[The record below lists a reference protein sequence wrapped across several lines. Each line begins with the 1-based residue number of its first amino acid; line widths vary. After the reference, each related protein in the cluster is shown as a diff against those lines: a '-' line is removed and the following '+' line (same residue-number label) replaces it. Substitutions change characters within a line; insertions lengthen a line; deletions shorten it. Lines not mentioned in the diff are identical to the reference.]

1 MTGKG
6 KVAGQEVLLTLSD
19 VAEILQCS
27 EKTVKRRVASGDL
40 PVVRDGRM
48 VRVHPDDLDRYVK
61 LRRSL

>member
-27 EKTVKRRVASGDL
+27 EKTVKRRVATGDL
-40 PVVRDGRM
+40 PVVRDGRL

>member
-1 MTGKG
+1 MTIKN
-6 KVAGQEVLLTLSD
+6 KDTVRQLLTLSD

-40 PVVRDGRM
+40 PVVRDGRL

>member
-1 MTGKG
+1 MTIKN
-6 KVAGQEVLLTLSD
+6 KDTVRQLLTLSD

-27 EKTVKRRVASGDL
+27 EKTVKRRVATGDL
-40 PVVRDGRM
+40 PVVRDGRL

>member
-1 MTGKG
+1 MTIKN
-6 KVAGQEVLLTLSD
+6 KDTVRQLLTLSD

-27 EKTVKRRVASGDL
+27 EKTVKRRVASGEL

>member
-1 MTGKG
+1 MTIKN
-6 KVAGQEVLLTLSD
+6 KDTVRQLLTLSD